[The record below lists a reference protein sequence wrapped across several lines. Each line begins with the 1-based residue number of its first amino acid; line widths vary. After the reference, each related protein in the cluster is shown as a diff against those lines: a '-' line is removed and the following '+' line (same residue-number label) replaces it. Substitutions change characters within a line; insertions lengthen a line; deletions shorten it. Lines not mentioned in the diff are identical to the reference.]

1 MIHKTLLVGTGL
13 LFLTSGCAHFP
24 SAGGGVQITRLE
36 GKLSVQVA
44 GKPFTEYRYENV
56 PRPCLF
62 PVLAPGGERLTRNWP
77 MAEGENEEKDHP
89 HHLSLWFGHL
99 KVNGQD
105 FWSIQPNA
113 GKIVHDRFVEVKS
126 GSRVGVI
133 ITENK
138 WVAKDG
144 TIVLRDQQTVRIYH
158 RDQDRILD
166 YEVTLRAT
174 EGDVTFGDDKDG
186 LMAIRLA
193 ETMRLK
199 PNSHNQ
205 GKPTGHIVMSTGVR
219 DAQTWGKRAAWCD
232 YHGPVGDK
240 ILGVAIF
247 DHPTNP
253 RHPTWWHVRDYGL
266 FAANPFG
273 IRHFENLQDRSAGD
287 MKLPRGQSVTFKY
300 RFYFHE
306 GDEIQA
312 QVARRYAEYVA
323 EIP

>member
-1 MIHKTLLVGTGL
+1 MIHKALLAGAGLLLV
-13 LFLTSGCAHFP
+13 TSGCAHFP
-24 SAGGGVQITRLE
+24 SAGGGVQITRAE
-36 GKLSVQVA
+36 GRLLVQVA
-44 GKPFTEYRYENV
+44 GKAFTEYRYENV

-99 KVNGQD
+99 KVNGHD
-105 FWSIQPNA
+105 FWSVAANA
-113 GKIVHDRFVEVKS
+113 GKIVHDRFIEVKS

-133 ITENK
+133 ATENK
-138 WVAKDG
+138 WVARDG
-144 TIVLRDQQTVRIYH
+144 TLVLRDQQTIRIYN
-158 RDQDRILD
+158 RDRDRILD

-199 PNSHNQ
+199 PNAHNQ
-205 GKPTGHIVMSTGVR
+205 GKPGGHIVMSTGVR

-232 YHGPVGDK
+232 YHGPVGGR

-247 DHPTNP
+247 DHPSNP

-312 QVARRYAEYVA
+312 QVARRYAEYIA
-323 EIP
+323 QIP

>member
-1 MIHKTLLVGTGL
+1 MIHKALLAGTGL
-13 LFLTSGCAHFP
+13 LLLTSGCAHFP
-24 SAGGGVQITRLE
+24 SADGGVQITRLE

-44 GKPFTEYRYENV
+44 GKAFTEYRYENV
-56 PRPCLF
+56 PRPYLF

-77 MAEGENEEKDHP
+77 IAQGENEEKDHP

-133 ITENK
+133 TTENK

-144 TIVLRDQQTVRIYH
+144 TIVLRDQQTVRIYN
-158 RDQDRILD
+158 RDTDRILD

-287 MKLPRGQSVTFKY
+287 MKLPRGRSVTFKY